1 MTVRELHELFDRY
14 TVFDFEYEVGHH
26 MCFGNDGRYLR
37 KFYDYEIID
46 KIHINK
52 NCYHEHLLKFK
63 CRKN

>member
-1 MTVRELHELFDRY
+1 MS
-14 TVFDFEYEVGHH
+14 
-26 MCFGNDGRYLR
+26 GNDGRYLR

-52 NCYHEHLLKFK
+52 DRYHEHLLKFK